1 MSVAIL
7 LSARRRPRPRLALL
21 LLTLLLIAASL
32 VHLGLG
38 ARWIAPQTVL
48 RALLEYDP
56 RNFEQRI
63 IVDLRLVRLAAALL
77 TGAALGV
84 AGLLLQTVI
93 RNPLGEPHI
102 LGLNAGASLAVV
114 ATSALGLSF
123 GAFPAGRPLT
133 AACGAGLLFG
143 GVMALASAGRG
154 GATPLRITLCGV
166 ALSGFAS
173 AVTAAILILDE
184 QTLLAMRT
192 WLAGD
197 LAGLNWSTLQT
208 ALVPALI
215 GLGVALLIAPRLNVL
230 ALGDKVALGLGVN
243 LVQTRLLG
251 LLAIA
256 LLCGAAV
263 AVAGPIGFVG
273 LVVPHVVR
281 RLVTEDIRLALPLA
295 APVGALALV
304 LADIAARTLAAPQE
318 LATGAM
324 TALLAPQ
331 EMGEQPRFIL
341 FDIRLP
347 RILMA
352 LLCGAMLGLAG
363 AAMQSIT
370 RNGLA
375 DPGLIGVKEGAS
387 IVVLALVLFFP
398 AVGLVWRPLAGMVGG
413 IAVAL
418 LVLTLARDCSRP
430 RFILIGIGVSWSLAA
445 AVGIFMTTADVRDV
459 QTAMI
464 WLAGSLQAATWPLL
478 AVAFCWA
485 LPGAIILFCTARAA
499 DVALLGDRTAIGLG
513 VRLQRLTVLRFFAP
527 VLLTS
532 ASVSCVGSLGFV
544 GLMAPH
550 MARFVLRGG
559 QVSLLCGSA
568 LIGALLVLAT
578 DTLGRLAFA
587 PLQIPAG
594 IVIALVGCP
603 FFVVLLWRRRDA
615 L

>member
-1 MSVAIL
+1 MTRAVHRAGF
-7 LSARRRPRPRLALL
+7 RPLAFASRHLL
-21 LLTLLLIAASL
+21 LRPAALKIAASIVLTLL
-32 VHLGLG
+32 
-38 ARWIAPQTVL
+38 
-48 RALLEYDP
+48 
-56 RNFEQRI
+56 
-63 IVDLRLVRLAAALL
+63 
-77 TGAALGV
+77 
-84 AGLLLQTVI
+84 
-93 RNPLGEPHI
+93 
-102 LGLNAGASLAVV
+102 
-114 ATSALGLSF
+114 ALGLYSLSR
-123 GAFPAGRPLT
+123 GSYPLPA
-133 AACGAGLLFG
+133 
-143 GVMALASAGRG
+143 
-154 GATPLRITLCGV
+154 
-166 ALSGFAS
+166 
-173 AVTAAILILDE
+173 
-184 QTLLAMRT
+184 
-192 WLAGD
+192 
-197 LAGLNWSTLQT
+197 STL
-208 ALVPALI
+208 
-215 GLGVALLIAPRLNVL
+215 
-230 ALGDKVALGLGVN
+230 
-243 LVQTRLLG
+243 
-251 LLAIA
+251 
-256 LLCGAAV
+256 
-263 AVAGPIGFVG
+263 
-273 LVVPHVVR
+273 
-281 RLVTEDIRLALPLA
+281 
-295 APVGALALV
+295 
-304 LADIAARTLAAPQE
+304 AR
-318 LATGAM
+318 
-324 TALLAPQ
+324 ALLAPQ

-375 DPGLIGVKEGAS
+375 DPGLI
-387 IVVLALVLFFP
+387 
-398 AVGLVWRPLAGMVGG
+398 GG

-499 DVALLGDRTAIGLG
+499 DVALLGDRTAVGLG
-513 VRLQRLTVLRFFAP
+513 VRLQQLTVLRFFAP

-603 FFVVLLWRRRDA
+603 FFVILLWRRRDA

>member
-1 MSVAIL
+1 MTRAVHRAGF
-7 LSARRRPRPRLALL
+7 RPLAFASRQLL
-21 LLTLLLIAASL
+21 LRPAALKIAASIVLTLL
-32 VHLGLG
+32 
-38 ARWIAPQTVL
+38 
-48 RALLEYDP
+48 
-56 RNFEQRI
+56 
-63 IVDLRLVRLAAALL
+63 
-77 TGAALGV
+77 
-84 AGLLLQTVI
+84 
-93 RNPLGEPHI
+93 
-102 LGLNAGASLAVV
+102 
-114 ATSALGLSF
+114 ALGLYSLSRGSF
-123 GAFPAGRPLT
+123 PLPA
-133 AACGAGLLFG
+133 
-143 GVMALASAGRG
+143 
-154 GATPLRITLCGV
+154 
-166 ALSGFAS
+166 
-173 AVTAAILILDE
+173 
-184 QTLLAMRT
+184 
-192 WLAGD
+192 
-197 LAGLNWSTLQT
+197 STL
-208 ALVPALI
+208 
-215 GLGVALLIAPRLNVL
+215 
-230 ALGDKVALGLGVN
+230 
-243 LVQTRLLG
+243 
-251 LLAIA
+251 
-256 LLCGAAV
+256 
-263 AVAGPIGFVG
+263 
-273 LVVPHVVR
+273 
-281 RLVTEDIRLALPLA
+281 
-295 APVGALALV
+295 
-304 LADIAARTLAAPQE
+304 AR
-318 LATGAM
+318 
-324 TALLAPQ
+324 ALLAPQ

-478 AVAFCWA
+478 
-485 LPGAIILFCTARAA
+485 
-499 DVALLGDRTAIGLG
+499 GDRTAIGLG
-513 VRLQRLTVLRFFAP
+513 VRLQQLTVLRFFAP

-603 FFVVLLWRRRDA
+603 FFVILLWRRRDA

>member
-1 MSVAIL
+1 MTRAVHRAGF
-7 LSARRRPRPRLALL
+7 RPLAFASRHLL
-21 LLTLLLIAASL
+21 LRPAALKIAASIVLTLL
-32 VHLGLG
+32 
-38 ARWIAPQTVL
+38 
-48 RALLEYDP
+48 
-56 RNFEQRI
+56 
-63 IVDLRLVRLAAALL
+63 
-77 TGAALGV
+77 
-84 AGLLLQTVI
+84 
-93 RNPLGEPHI
+93 
-102 LGLNAGASLAVV
+102 
-114 ATSALGLSF
+114 ALGLYSLSR
-123 GAFPAGRPLT
+123 GSYPLPA
-133 AACGAGLLFG
+133 
-143 GVMALASAGRG
+143 
-154 GATPLRITLCGV
+154 
-166 ALSGFAS
+166 
-173 AVTAAILILDE
+173 
-184 QTLLAMRT
+184 
-192 WLAGD
+192 
-197 LAGLNWSTLQT
+197 STL
-208 ALVPALI
+208 
-215 GLGVALLIAPRLNVL
+215 
-230 ALGDKVALGLGVN
+230 
-243 LVQTRLLG
+243 
-251 LLAIA
+251 
-256 LLCGAAV
+256 
-263 AVAGPIGFVG
+263 
-273 LVVPHVVR
+273 
-281 RLVTEDIRLALPLA
+281 
-295 APVGALALV
+295 
-304 LADIAARTLAAPQE
+304 AR
-318 LATGAM
+318 
-324 TALLAPQ
+324 ALLAPQ

-352 LLCGAMLGLAG
+352 LLCGAML
-363 AAMQSIT
+363 
-370 RNGLA
+370 GLA

-499 DVALLGDRTAIGLG
+499 DVALLGDRTAVGLG
-513 VRLQRLTVLRFFAP
+513 VRLQQLTVLRFFAP

>member
-1 MSVAIL
+1 MTRAVHRAGF
-7 LSARRRPRPRLALL
+7 RPLAFASRQLL
-21 LLTLLLIAASL
+21 LRPAALKIAASIVLTLL
-32 VHLGLG
+32 
-38 ARWIAPQTVL
+38 
-48 RALLEYDP
+48 
-56 RNFEQRI
+56 
-63 IVDLRLVRLAAALL
+63 
-77 TGAALGV
+77 
-84 AGLLLQTVI
+84 
-93 RNPLGEPHI
+93 
-102 LGLNAGASLAVV
+102 
-114 ATSALGLSF
+114 ALGLYSLSR
-123 GAFPAGRPLT
+123 GSYPLPA
-133 AACGAGLLFG
+133 
-143 GVMALASAGRG
+143 
-154 GATPLRITLCGV
+154 
-166 ALSGFAS
+166 
-173 AVTAAILILDE
+173 
-184 QTLLAMRT
+184 
-192 WLAGD
+192 
-197 LAGLNWSTLQT
+197 STL
-208 ALVPALI
+208 
-215 GLGVALLIAPRLNVL
+215 
-230 ALGDKVALGLGVN
+230 
-243 LVQTRLLG
+243 
-251 LLAIA
+251 
-256 LLCGAAV
+256 
-263 AVAGPIGFVG
+263 
-273 LVVPHVVR
+273 
-281 RLVTEDIRLALPLA
+281 
-295 APVGALALV
+295 
-304 LADIAARTLAAPQE
+304 AR
-318 LATGAM
+318 
-324 TALLAPQ
+324 ALLAPQ

-352 LLCGAMLGLAG
+352 LLCGAML
-363 AAMQSIT
+363 
-370 RNGLA
+370 GLA

-464 WLAGSLQAATWPLL
+464 WLAGSLQTATWPLL

-499 DVALLGDRTAIGLG
+499 DVALLGDRTAVGLG
-513 VRLQRLTVLRFFAP
+513 VRLQQLTMLRFFAP

-603 FFVVLLWRRRDA
+603 FFVILLWRRRDA

>member
-1 MSVAIL
+1 MTRAVHRAGF
-7 LSARRRPRPRLALL
+7 RPLAFASRQLL
-21 LLTLLLIAASL
+21 LRPAALKIAASIVLTLL
-32 VHLGLG
+32 
-38 ARWIAPQTVL
+38 
-48 RALLEYDP
+48 
-56 RNFEQRI
+56 
-63 IVDLRLVRLAAALL
+63 
-77 TGAALGV
+77 
-84 AGLLLQTVI
+84 
-93 RNPLGEPHI
+93 
-102 LGLNAGASLAVV
+102 
-114 ATSALGLSF
+114 ALGLYSLSRGSF
-123 GAFPAGRPLT
+123 PLPA
-133 AACGAGLLFG
+133 
-143 GVMALASAGRG
+143 
-154 GATPLRITLCGV
+154 
-166 ALSGFAS
+166 
-173 AVTAAILILDE
+173 
-184 QTLLAMRT
+184 
-192 WLAGD
+192 
-197 LAGLNWSTLQT
+197 STL
-208 ALVPALI
+208 
-215 GLGVALLIAPRLNVL
+215 
-230 ALGDKVALGLGVN
+230 
-243 LVQTRLLG
+243 
-251 LLAIA
+251 
-256 LLCGAAV
+256 
-263 AVAGPIGFVG
+263 
-273 LVVPHVVR
+273 
-281 RLVTEDIRLALPLA
+281 
-295 APVGALALV
+295 
-304 LADIAARTLAAPQE
+304 AR
-318 LATGAM
+318 
-324 TALLAPQ
+324 ALLAPQ

-478 AVAFCWA
+478 AVAFCWT

-513 VRLQRLTVLRFFAP
+513 VRLQQLTVLRFFAP

-559 QVSLLCGSA
+559 QVLLCGSA

-603 FFVVLLWRRRDA
+603 FFVILLWRRRDA

>member
-1 MSVAIL
+1 MTRAVHRAGFRPLVIASRQLLLRPAALNIAAIMML
-7 LSARRRPRPRLALL
+7 MLLALGL
-21 LLTLLLIAASL
+21 YSLSRGSFPLPASTLA
-32 VHLGLG
+32 
-38 ARWIAPQTVL
+38 
-48 RALLEYDP
+48 RALL
-56 RNFEQRI
+56 
-63 IVDLRLVRLAAALL
+63 
-77 TGAALGV
+77 
-84 AGLLLQTVI
+84 
-93 RNPLGEPHI
+93 
-102 LGLNAGASLAVV
+102 
-114 ATSALGLSF
+114 
-123 GAFPAGRPLT
+123 
-133 AACGAGLLFG
+133 
-143 GVMALASAGRG
+143 
-154 GATPLRITLCGV
+154 
-166 ALSGFAS
+166 
-173 AVTAAILILDE
+173 
-184 QTLLAMRT
+184 
-192 WLAGD
+192 
-197 LAGLNWSTLQT
+197 
-208 ALVPALI
+208 
-215 GLGVALLIAPRLNVL
+215 
-230 ALGDKVALGLGVN
+230 
-243 LVQTRLLG
+243 
-251 LLAIA
+251 
-256 LLCGAAV
+256 
-263 AVAGPIGFVG
+263 
-273 LVVPHVVR
+273 
-281 RLVTEDIRLALPLA
+281 
-295 APVGALALV
+295 
-304 LADIAARTLAAPQE
+304 ARQD
-318 LATGAM
+318 
-324 TALLAPQ
+324 
-331 EMGEQPRFIL
+331 MGEQPRFIL

-352 LLCGAMLGLAG
+352 LLCGAMLGMAG

-413 IAVAL
+413 VAVAL

-430 RFILIGIGVSWSLAA
+430 RFILIGIGVSWTLAA
-445 AVGIFMTTADVRDV
+445 AVGIFMTTADVCDV

-464 WLAGSLQAATWPLL
+464 WL

-485 LPGAIILFCTARAA
+485 LPGAIILFFTARAA

-513 VRLQRLTVLRFFAP
+513 VRLQQLTMLRFFAP

-568 LIGALLVLAT
+568 LIGALLVLVT

>member
-1 MSVAIL
+1 MTRAVHRAGF
-7 LSARRRPRPRLALL
+7 RPLAFASRHLL
-21 LLTLLLIAASL
+21 LRPAALKIAASIVLTLL
-32 VHLGLG
+32 
-38 ARWIAPQTVL
+38 
-48 RALLEYDP
+48 
-56 RNFEQRI
+56 
-63 IVDLRLVRLAAALL
+63 
-77 TGAALGV
+77 
-84 AGLLLQTVI
+84 
-93 RNPLGEPHI
+93 
-102 LGLNAGASLAVV
+102 
-114 ATSALGLSF
+114 ALGLYSLSR
-123 GAFPAGRPLT
+123 GSYPLPA
-133 AACGAGLLFG
+133 
-143 GVMALASAGRG
+143 
-154 GATPLRITLCGV
+154 
-166 ALSGFAS
+166 
-173 AVTAAILILDE
+173 
-184 QTLLAMRT
+184 
-192 WLAGD
+192 
-197 LAGLNWSTLQT
+197 STL
-208 ALVPALI
+208 
-215 GLGVALLIAPRLNVL
+215 
-230 ALGDKVALGLGVN
+230 
-243 LVQTRLLG
+243 
-251 LLAIA
+251 
-256 LLCGAAV
+256 
-263 AVAGPIGFVG
+263 
-273 LVVPHVVR
+273 
-281 RLVTEDIRLALPLA
+281 
-295 APVGALALV
+295 
-304 LADIAARTLAAPQE
+304 AR
-318 LATGAM
+318 
-324 TALLAPQ
+324 ALLAPQ

-352 LLCGAMLGLAG
+352 LLCGAML
-363 AAMQSIT
+363 
-370 RNGLA
+370 GLA

-499 DVALLGDRTAIGLG
+499 DVALLGNRTAIGLG
-513 VRLQRLTVLRFFAP
+513 VRLQQLTVLRFFAP

-603 FFVVLLWRRRDA
+603 FFVILLWRRRDA